1 MRHNKEND
9 NIIELE
15 HFDGNISLWYCIY
28 VPIKLILV
36 DMGWRENIFKF
47 DGFLSGLG
55 ELADKIMNQLGVG
68 RLIVRKQKKWV
79 IGEIKSYMRGMAV
92 CMMWSPSMGLELCM
106 RQYWIDLGW
115 EYPWV
120 YPSCN

>member
-1 MRHNKEND
+1 MKKIKTSLNLSISMVISFLD
-9 NIIELE
+9 NIEITMKS
-15 HFDGNISLWYCIY
+15 FI
-28 VPIKLILV
+28 V
-36 DMGWRENIFKF
+36 DMGWRDNIFKF

-68 RLIVRKQKKWV
+68 RLIVRKQKKW
-79 IGEIKSYMRGMAV
+79 IIEEIKSYMRGMAV

-115 EYPWV
+115 EYPWT
-120 YPSCN
+120 YPSCS